1 MTPSERDEKNR
12 LQIKEF
18 VYLNNEDKESDIQID
33 PIVIENTNQSQC
45 CRLEDDYTKDNCL
58 DSTMSFSTDIDRNG
72 HLSKSMFQENIHQNY
87 TDELQYKLCS

>member
-1 MTPSERDEKNR
+1 MTPSDRDVKNN
-12 LQIKEF
+12 LLINDFED
-18 VYLNNEDKESDIQID
+18 LNKEDKETDIQIE
-33 PIVIENTNQSQC
+33 PIVLENTNQSQC
-45 CRLEDDYTKDNCL
+45 CRLEDDYSKDNCL